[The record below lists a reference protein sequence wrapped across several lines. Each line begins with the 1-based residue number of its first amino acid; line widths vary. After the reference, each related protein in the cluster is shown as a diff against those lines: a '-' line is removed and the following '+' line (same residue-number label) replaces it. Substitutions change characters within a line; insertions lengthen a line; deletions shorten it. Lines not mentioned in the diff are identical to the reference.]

1 MAKDKDIS
9 ELYSQWCD
17 IQQRIAGIYHSKEI
31 EHPPLWENIEFRKI
45 KNAVIDEAKKL
56 GDDRFS
62 VPRGP
67 QHPPKHD
74 EDEAEPDI
82 PDEALEQDE
91 EPKQGEAQEPTYQPE
106 GIAMSAM
113 NLFCRLASIIEND
126 ADKKIDGHNKTIVDS
141 KERKEEIK
149 KKLSLGIKMG

>member
-1 MAKDKDIS
+1 MP
-9 ELYSQWCD
+9 
-17 IQQRIAGIYHSKEI
+17 KE
-31 EHPPLWENIEFRKI
+31 
-45 KNAVIDEAKKL
+45 
-56 GDDRFS
+56 
-62 VPRGP
+62 
-67 QHPPKHD
+67 PPKQE

-82 PDEALEQDE
+82 PDEALEQDD
-91 EPKQGEAQEPTYQPE
+91 EPEQTQTPEPVHHAE
-106 GIAMSAM
+106 GVAMSAM